1 MQVLYVDDDTSLAE
15 IVELMLQGE
24 GHVCHITDNGE
35 QAVTLAKRSDYDII
49 ILDIVLPDIDG
60 YEVIQ
65 RVRAAGVKTPFL
77 IQSGL
82 VDRDNKVDGLG
93 FGFDEFLVKPFNKT
107 ELTDQMNAV
116 IARSKKGITVPPV
129 PIPDPR
135 GRPRKVDYDG
145 RQHKRFTT
153 LKYGRIANGDDWR
166 ACVVLNV
173 SYGGAALWLLDRNV
187 HCPSRFRLEL
197 PSGLALQCE
206 VCWRLGDKLGV
217 RFTSR

>member
-1 MQVLYVDDDTSLAE
+1 MKVLYVDDDTSLNE
-15 IVELMLQGE
+15 TVELMLQGE
-24 GHVCHITDNGE
+24 GHVCHSTDKGE

-49 ILDIVLPDIDG
+49 ILDVLLPDIDG
-60 YEVIQ
+60 FEVMQ

-82 VDRDNKVDGLG
+82 VDPDSKLDGVG
-93 FGFDEFLVKPFNKT
+93 FGLDEFLVKPFNKT

-116 IARSKKGITVPPV
+116 IARSKKGIIVPPV
-129 PIPDPR
+129 PASDPR
-135 GRPRKVDYDG
+135 DGAQEIDYER
-145 RQHKRFTT
+145 RQHERFTI
-153 LKYGRIANGDDWR
+153 LKHGLIANGVDR
-166 ACVVLNV
+166 IKCVVLNC
-173 SYGGAALWLLDRNV
+173 SFGGAALRLLDRKG

-197 PSGLALQCE
+197 PSGLTLKCE

>member
-77 IQSGL
+77 MQSGL
-82 VDRDNKVDGLG
+82 VDRNNKLNGLG

-135 GRPRKVDYDG
+135 GRPRKRSEERRVG
-145 RQHKRFTT
+145 ER
-153 LKYGRIANGDDWR
+153 
-166 ACVVLNV
+166 V
-173 SYGGAALWLLDRNV
+173 
-187 HCPSRFRLEL
+187 
-197 PSGLALQCE
+197 
-206 VCWRLGDKLGV
+206 
-217 RFTSR
+217 